1 MIGKEVIRVTR
12 GKNLAEVVKEVTS
25 ILNFNGEKGEEVGK
39 TLLLAALRNESVEST
54 AKNISGQ
61 TVRLHAQREEIGE
74 KLLQRAR
81 E

>member
-1 MIGKEVIRVTR
+1 M
-12 GKNLAEVVKEVTS
+12 
-25 ILNFNGEKGEEVGK
+25 NFSGDKGEEVGK

-61 TVRLHAQREEIGE
+61 TVRLHAQREGE

-81 E
+81 SNLQ

>member
-12 GKNLAEVVKEVTS
+12 GKNLAEVVTS